1 MDKLR
6 EEFEKWF
13 LSEMGIDVSE
23 MRNEDSSTSAEWP
36 YDPGS
41 EESGLVISV
50 AFRAWHSSRANI
62 VVELPDLER
71 YYAGKAAHTRVYSAH
86 AFRNDVEKNLRS
98 IGLSIKGE

>member
-1 MDKLR
+1 MDKQY
-6 EEFEKWF
+6 EESRNQFEKYF
-13 LSEMGIDVSE
+13 
-23 MRNEDSSTSAEWP
+23 EDFHGYHPSDSHDQSHVEN
-36 YDPGS
+36 
-41 EESGLVISV
+41 I
-50 AFRAWHSSRANI
+50 WHTWQHSRASI